1 MILLQNPRK
10 MFEMSRSNRHILRLL
25 ALLPLALVAAGCSEN
40 EPDNGNPTAP
50 TPTQVTD
57 AFSGAVNRNGAQT
70 FPFVANTG
78 SIAANLA
85 TVTPEGATIGMALG
99 EWNATTELC
108 QLRLTNDAATQ
119 GDTLLGAAQV
129 TQNYCLRVYDAT
141 GQLSGAVTF
150 TINVQHF

>member
-1 MILLQNPRK
+1 
-10 MFEMSRSNRHILRLL
+10 MFGMSRRILQSLCLL
-25 ALLPLALVAAGCSEN
+25 ALLPLALVATGCSEN
-40 EPDNGNPTAP
+40 NPFEPENPNAP

-57 AFSGAVNRNGAQT
+57 TFSGTVNRNGAIT

-78 SIAANLA
+78 SIAANLE
-85 TVTPEGATIGMALG
+85 TVTPSDATIGMALG

-141 GQLSGAVTF
+141 GQLSGPVAF